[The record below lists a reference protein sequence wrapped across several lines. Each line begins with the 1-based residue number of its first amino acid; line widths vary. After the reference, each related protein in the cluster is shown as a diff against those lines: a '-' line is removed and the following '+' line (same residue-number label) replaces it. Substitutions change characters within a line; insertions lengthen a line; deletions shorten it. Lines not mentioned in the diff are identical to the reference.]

1 MPELGRILMVAG
13 VALFL
18 LGLALSVAGRLPWLG
33 NLPGDIRWQRGGTTV
48 FVPIGTMIVVSIV
61 LSLLLNVIGRFF
73 R

>member
-13 VALFL
+13 IALFL
-18 LGLALSVAGRLPWLG
+18 LGLSLAVAGRVPWLG
-33 NLPGDIRWQRGGTTV
+33 NLPGDIRWQRGGATV
-48 FVPIGTMIVVSIV
+48 FVPLGTMIVVSIV